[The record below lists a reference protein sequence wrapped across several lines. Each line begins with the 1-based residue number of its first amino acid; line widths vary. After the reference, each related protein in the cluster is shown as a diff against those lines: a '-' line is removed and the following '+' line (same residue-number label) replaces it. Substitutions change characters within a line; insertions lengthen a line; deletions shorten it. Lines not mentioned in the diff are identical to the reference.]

1 MVLGKR
7 GMSEEQLIILILFL
21 VALIILVWAVKA
33 KIGSIFG
40 L

>member
-21 VALIILVWAVKA
+21 VALIILVWAVKE
-33 KIGSIFG
+33 KIGVIFG